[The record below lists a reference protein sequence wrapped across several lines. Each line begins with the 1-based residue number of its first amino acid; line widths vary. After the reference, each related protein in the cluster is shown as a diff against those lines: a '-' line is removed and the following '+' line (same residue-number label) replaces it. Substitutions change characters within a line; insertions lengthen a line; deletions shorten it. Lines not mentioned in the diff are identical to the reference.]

1 MSFARVLELNRQL
14 RLELVRH
21 AGSEAMPPLE
31 GLSLPTGEDD
41 ELSFVRLVVWSY
53 ALLQENG
60 RVSLKFLRELGR
72 SPKEEVAE
80 RVMALRAW
88 LTHNLSL
95 AKDSD
100 RQRLMI
106 ARGWLRKSCGAHL
119 DLRPEHWKKCFL
131 ALTTEMCELLQ
142 RSLASCAVLEDPTDG
157 PHNVQEL
164 RRRLSKNWD
173 AYQFDHY
180 VEEAAARLGLDNVDI
195 VAFRTR
201 HLNQWRKVVELAE
214 DGNAARL
221 LTLRVE
227 TDLVNWFGET
237 LPLTT
242 TEVLKQLSLD
252 PRELCTLLLT
262 VRLGRPGSA
271 EELKGL
277 LAKLGTS
284 LPPEDT
290 TPAS

>member
-1 MSFARVLELNRQL
+1 MSFARVLNLHRQL
-14 RLELVRH
+14 RLELLRH
-21 AGSEAMPPLE
+21 AGDEAMPPLE

-60 RVSLKFLRELGR
+60 RVSLKFLRELGK
-72 SPKEEVAE
+72 SPKEEVVE

-95 AKDSD
+95 TKDSE
-100 RQRLMI
+100 RLNI
-106 ARGWLRKSCGAHL
+106 ARAWLRKSCGAHL
-119 DLRPEHWKKCFL
+119 DLKPEHWKQCFL
-131 ALTTEMCELLQ
+131 ALTNEMCEFLQ
-142 RSLASCAVLEDPTDG
+142 RALASCAVLEDPTDG
-157 PHNVQEL
+157 PHNVLEL

-173 AYQFDHY
+173 AYQFDRY

-195 VAFRTR
+195 VGFRTR

-214 DGNAARL
+214 DGNTARL

-227 TDLVNWFGET
+227 TDLVKWFGET
-237 LPLTT
+237 LPLTA
-242 TEVLKQLSLD
+242 TEVLEHIPLE
-252 PRELCTLLLT
+252 PRALCALLL
-262 VRLGRPGSA
+262 VLRRGRPGSA

-277 LAKLGTS
+277 LANLRAS
-284 LPPEDT
+284 LPLEDP